1 MTHAVSETAP
11 PTATRIPSVAI
22 LGADALLAALPA
34 TPVQLAHACSLAG
47 FQSVVPAS
55 WGDELI
61 AAATLRGLERHGPA
75 PAVQCSCPF
84 VAHRLLA
91 AGTDLR
97 PFLVSLVSPPIALAR
112 YLRAAQAP
120 AKLRITYVGRCP
132 GAADEAIDARLT
144 PEELLANLGD
154 RQIALEEQPRVFDS
168 VIPPDRRRFRSQP
181 GGLPAPEAL
190 WSDGGAR
197 SLVEV
202 DGGDLPVELAQVLL
216 SGKPVLVDVA
226 SRLGCVCSGATPD
239 GDPRDARARVVALE
253 PPRAQSPVVDERVPV
268 DLDLALPASPRSAI
282 DVVAPP
288 FASSTGAPIPAPLA
302 DVALPT
308 SESRDDLLDVP
319 RAVVPRITPFA
330 GASASAPSRPT
341 ARRPSP
347 ARGTARPVLG
357 GMPTTQVGVG
367 RQLPRAYVARRRSP
381 ARATP
386 LEPKAGTKSAA
397 APILSGADTTDR
409 AIDAPVAAPDVVSA
423 SIPSPMSLADFTHLA
438 SPAEQ
443 SASVSSTP
451 GGSAAGSRA
460 SQGTS
465 PARGL
470 AEEHSVVARVSEVT
484 PENHRFR
491 ERSIELPVA
500 PLSDTPARE
509 RPTTP
514 LGPIAERS
522 VRQLLVFAVLITT
535 IVLVSAAIGILV
547 GRWMAQR

>member
-1 MTHAVSETAP
+1 MTLAVSETAP

-34 TPVQLAHACSLAG
+34 SPVQLAHACSLAG

-61 AAATLRGLERHGPA
+61 AAATLRGLERHGHA

-91 AGTDLR
+91 SGTDLR

-144 PEELLANLGD
+144 PEELLANLAD

-216 SGKPVLVDVA
+216 SGKSVLVDVA

-239 GDPRDARARVVALE
+239 GEPRDARARVVALE
-253 PPRAQSPVVDERVPV
+253 PPRAQSPVVDERVPI
-268 DLDLALPASPRSAI
+268 DLELQLPASPRSAI

-288 FASSTGAPIPAPLA
+288 FASSSGAPMPAPMA
-302 DVALPT
+302 DVAVPA
-308 SESRDDLLDVP
+308 SESRDDTLDIP
-319 RAVVPRITPFA
+319 HITVPRITQF
-330 GASASAPSRPT
+330 GSASTSSPSRPT

-357 GMPTTQVGVG
+357 GMPTTQVGEG
-367 RQLPRAYVARRRSP
+367 RQLPRAYVARRRLPPRVTRLESDARTKNAAEPVPSSP
-381 ARATP
+381 DTHVAMDGPVQASPGAATV
-386 LEPKAGTKSAA
+386 AS
-397 APILSGADTTDR
+397 S
-409 AIDAPVAAPDVVSA
+409 PVPVS
-423 SIPSPMSLADFTHLA
+423 DFAHLA
-438 SPAEQ
+438 SPAQ
-443 SASVSSTP
+443 LASTSSTT
-451 GGSAAGSRA
+451 SAGSSLGDRA
-460 SQGTS
+460 SQGAS
-465 PARGL
+465 AMSGL
-470 AEEHSVVARVSEVT
+470 AEERSVAARVSDVV

-509 RPTTP
+509 RPTTT

-522 VRQLLVFAVLITT
+522 VRQLLVFAVLIST